1 MYYEPVN
8 TSSTY
13 LFIASI
19 CFSLQI
25 YCDFAGYSRIA
36 RGSAGLLGVELS
48 KNFNFPYLASS
59 VQDFWRRWHITLSLW
74 FRDYLY
80 IPIGGNK
87 NKIIKNIFNLLI
99 TMTIAGLWHGAAWNF
114 ILWGFLYGLILS
126 LRYFKNIFNFE
137 FKDFI
142 ILSFCIFLI
151 YQNFVKPT
159 TYNYFENIV

>member
-1 MYYEPVN
+1 MSQLIRVVRICLLLAFVFHYK
-8 TSSTY
+8 
-13 LFIASI
+13 FIAISLVILNCKRI
-19 CFSLQI
+19 CWLTW
-25 YCDFAGYSRIA
+25 CK
-36 RGSAGLLGVELS
+36 LS

-142 ILSFCIFLI
+142 I
-151 YQNFVKPT
+151 
-159 TYNYFENIV
+159 